1 MPSANLFELE
11 SCIDDCVVYCETHP
25 NVTVAQLYLPQL
37 REARQ
42 RYHESMQASDRHHV
56 LWRSEER
63 EEMVARKQAASLL
76 RETQLRL
83 RETGY
88 LEAPMTRILYWDDE
102 LLRDAIDEMV
112 TFLRANSS
120 IEFAAATIDQFERLL
135 DRASSELAEANAA
148 LKNYQRFVDLRRE
161 AMSGLSGIIGEFR
174 VALRRTV
181 GKRDADY
188 QKIQWPFAI
197 ASDEGVLF

>member
-11 SCIDDCVVYCETHP
+11 SCIDDCVAYCEAHP
-25 NVTVAQLYLPQL
+25 DLRVAQLYLPQL

-56 LWRSEER
+56 LWRTEER
-63 EEMVARKQAASLL
+63 EEMVVRKQAAALL
-76 RETQLRL
+76 RETQQRL
-83 RETGY
+83 RAIGAKD
-88 LEAPMTRILYWDDE
+88 APLTRILYWDDE
-102 LLRDAIDEMV
+102 LLRNAIDDMV
-112 TFLRANSS
+112 AFLRAN
-120 IEFAAATIDQFERLL
+120 ATIDFAASTVEQFDRLM
-135 DRASSELAEANAA
+135 DKADSELQEANAA

-188 QKIQWPFAI
+188 QKVQWPYAI
-197 ASDEGVLF
+197 APDEGVLF